1 MSQQLEEQQDFGSQA
16 VQGHE
21 QKQERKGDTDAKE
34 GGGTPPQAPP
44 GPAPGIK
51 KADAAAE
58 ALENFYEADD
68 EDVAAESKKV
78 VMALRALRPRA
89 SNYAKLK
96 VSIEYK
102 YQTHDVWAAIMQD
115 IMDYEADLPPEWA
128 ALFRNDGGLGAS
140 RGTTQSTVKQQQ
152 PVQRNTQFM
161 SVKTAPVMI
170 TKYNGKRGEARRW
183 WKNARSILCDFTPN
197 PTENDKLKWLAII
210 KQAMDLYETGR
221 TRIRQLEK
229 IHTTVSGL
237 RDVEAIMKAF
247 VNEQDANSLPQAI
260 RKYRAMMQHERE
272 PVRDF
277 ATRFQ
282 DMIDELHDFNYNTGD
297 DQARFEEF
305 KLKIKES
312 TYVTEKGYTTMEAAV
327 QAISL
332 REQEQDRK
340 FTSPKVPGIGNINA
354 IKPQRDWY
362 KDREGNRRCGYCS
375 RKGKHTAKD
384 CRDRK
389 EGRPRMTIR
398 QLNEHYEKLKRK
410 KGRGQG
416 YNNSKWQGSN
426 NGKNNKYKN
435 KKQNSINAIQQQIN
449 GILDHLKQAPTKTA
463 VPATQDQDKPMT
475 LDDIKNLGVCN
486 INDED
491 ANRTIKV
498 AMTKVKVKDSYGD
511 YKKLPALWDS
521 GSMPKSFISLST
533 VRRLGLLDQVTKKER
548 KYAQAD
554 GSSSMKTVGELMLK
568 LQIPGSDA
576 ETQIKTR
583 VAMTLS
589 MELLLGQDA
598 LEKLG
603 GIISFYNHKI
613 YFAKLPKKSGR
624 TISQNMIRLD
634 EWTSESSVNAL
645 EGALL
650 FTAHGPAHVG
660 ENHITALLYH
670 YYWPYKLKEI
680 RTYLRGCRCSSLKAA
695 GVATKESSKSRA
707 SKKIKARN
715 FLDIVQIDV
724 YKYDGYHYLT
734 FVDVATG
741 KCWVKKIIKVN
752 VAKKNKGL
760 YKQRL
765 TNCYRTWE
773 SELQAIPD
781 EVSIN
786 KIPKKLHVD
795 NETSLLQLPHPN
807 IDASPVY
814 YAQSNSKVERL
825 HRTLANLS
833 RINSTT
839 PDKIQ
844 GLVNDTFTSGGGI
857 KDKEREE
864 GDDNDDDTESEDE
877 KVPYDGRVLKEGQYV
892 RAKVN
897 LRSRNKQ
904 DPFWGGVA
912 KVTER
917 KGRKQYYIYDGNRV
931 TLRHISH
938 LKNYDIGE
946 KLLEDVKVNPTVWER
961 AMPCLGPRPKFDV
974 EYGNNKVRV
983 NDDWR
988 MKIVY
993 LGYPGLRNMERVAMK
1008 IKDGKYQLLYLA
1020 VPDLPFEHWYK
1031 VLGDLDAE
1039 GWYGH
1044 EPKDEGEFWVSDKG
1058 DKVREESITWWL
1070 VKFRKR

>member
-51 KADAAAE
+51 KADAAAEALENFYEAAAE

-410 KGRGQG
+410 KGREYKAMTEAQRKLRYYLLSVPSFTLMTDHKPLLGIDRKLEAPNDEYAAMRADTEEFRDKRTVVYAPGDKQLADYFSRLFEKKVPTQVTPMVNAITFEDG
-416 YNNSKWQGSN
+416 DFLPEPEELQHLQEHLD
-426 NGKNNKYKN
+426 KYKH
-435 KKQNSINAIQQQIN
+435 K
-449 GILDHLKQAPTKTA
+449 HE
-463 VPATQDQDKPMT
+463 V
-475 LDDIKNLGVCN
+475 
-486 INDED
+486 
-491 ANRTIKV
+491 
-498 AMTKVKVKDSYGD
+498 
-511 YKKLPALWDS
+511 
-521 GSMPKSFISLST
+521 LSDRIYVYT
-533 VRRLGLLDQVTKKER
+533 NNVRRTYVPR
-548 KYAQAD
+548 R
-554 GSSSMKTVGELMLK
+554 
-568 LQIPGSDA
+568 
-576 ETQIKTR
+576 TR
-583 VAMTLS
+583 
-589 MELLLGQDA
+589 
-598 LEKLG
+598 
-603 GIISFYNHKI
+603 
-613 YFAKLPKKSGR
+613 
-624 TISQNMIRLD
+624 
-634 EWTSESSVNAL
+634 
-645 EGALL
+645 GALL

-857 KDKEREE
+857 KVKEREE

-892 RAKVN
+892 RAKSCEGPSDWSSPSSSYGF
-897 LRSRNKQ
+897 LHK
-904 DPFWGGVA
+904 P
-912 KVTER
+912 
-917 KGRKQYYIYDGNRV
+917 
-931 TLRHISH
+931 
-938 LKNYDIGE
+938 DIGQ
-946 KLLEDVKVNPTVWER
+946 NI
-961 AMPCLGPRPKFDV
+961 
-974 EYGNNKVRV
+974 
-983 NDDWR
+983 R
-988 MKIVY
+988 M
-993 LGYPGLRNMERVAMK
+993 
-1008 IKDGKYQLLYLA
+1008 
-1020 VPDLPFEHWYK
+1020 
-1031 VLGDLDAE
+1031 
-1039 GWYGH
+1039 
-1044 EPKDEGEFWVSDKG
+1044 
-1058 DKVREESITWWL
+1058 
-1070 VKFRKR
+1070 

>member
-1 MSQQLEEQQDFGSQA
+1 MRHAAANDGEDRDPNADIFDVTERMTGLNDVGVVIPSSIPKSASSSSQKKKMKSKKKPTQKKTTQA
-16 VQGHE
+16 V
-21 QKQERKGDTDAKE
+21 R
-34 GGGTPPQAPP
+34 
-44 GPAPGIK
+44 
-51 KADAAAE
+51 
-58 ALENFYEADD
+58 
-68 EDVAAESKKV
+68 KKV
-78 VMALRALRPRA
+78 PTQVTPMVNAITFEDGDFLPEPEELQHLQEHLDKYKHKHEVLSDRIYVYTNNVRRTYVPR
-89 SNYAKLK
+89 
-96 VSIEYK
+96 
-102 YQTHDVWAAIMQD
+102 
-115 IMDYEADLPPEWA
+115 
-128 ALFRNDGGLGAS
+128 
-140 RGTTQSTVKQQQ
+140 
-152 PVQRNTQFM
+152 
-161 SVKTAPVMI
+161 
-170 TKYNGKRGEARRW
+170 
-183 WKNARSILCDFTPN
+183 
-197 PTENDKLKWLAII
+197 
-210 KQAMDLYETGR
+210 R
-221 TRIRQLEK
+221 TR
-229 IHTTVSGL
+229 
-237 RDVEAIMKAF
+237 
-247 VNEQDANSLPQAI
+247 
-260 RKYRAMMQHERE
+260 
-272 PVRDF
+272 
-277 ATRFQ
+277 
-282 DMIDELHDFNYNTGD
+282 
-297 DQARFEEF
+297 
-305 KLKIKES
+305 
-312 TYVTEKGYTTMEAAV
+312 
-327 QAISL
+327 
-332 REQEQDRK
+332 
-340 FTSPKVPGIGNINA
+340 
-354 IKPQRDWY
+354 
-362 KDREGNRRCGYCS
+362 
-375 RKGKHTAKD
+375 
-384 CRDRK
+384 
-389 EGRPRMTIR
+389 
-398 QLNEHYEKLKRK
+398 
-410 KGRGQG
+410 
-416 YNNSKWQGSN
+416 
-426 NGKNNKYKN
+426 
-435 KKQNSINAIQQQIN
+435 
-449 GILDHLKQAPTKTA
+449 
-463 VPATQDQDKPMT
+463 
-475 LDDIKNLGVCN
+475 
-486 INDED
+486 
-491 ANRTIKV
+491 
-498 AMTKVKVKDSYGD
+498 
-511 YKKLPALWDS
+511 
-521 GSMPKSFISLST
+521 
-533 VRRLGLLDQVTKKER
+533 
-548 KYAQAD
+548 
-554 GSSSMKTVGELMLK
+554 
-568 LQIPGSDA
+568 
-576 ETQIKTR
+576 
-583 VAMTLS
+583 
-589 MELLLGQDA
+589 
-598 LEKLG
+598 
-603 GIISFYNHKI
+603 
-613 YFAKLPKKSGR
+613 
-624 TISQNMIRLD
+624 
-634 EWTSESSVNAL
+634 
-645 EGALL
+645 GALL

>member
-1 MSQQLEEQQDFGSQA
+1 MAHGFASRAPGTTIRPITDLLDQTPPADDWDIDKGKKYINKILNEKYSDITKPTTKPSSKLTPVKIELKKGYEECIINDPEHRRPEADWEKIEWQINEWAKEGKIEPSNSPWNVRHVLAKKPTYPFFRLAHNDDDTESEDEKVPYDGRVLKEGQYVRAKVNLRSRNKQDPFWGGVA
-16 VQGHE
+16 KVT
-21 QKQERKGDTDAKE
+21 ERKGRKQYYIYDGNRVTLRHISHLKNYDIGEK
-34 GGGTPPQAPP
+34 
-44 GPAPGIK
+44 
-51 KADAAAE
+51 
-58 ALENFYEADD
+58 LL
-68 EDVAAESKKV
+68 EDV
-78 VMALRALRPRA
+78 
-89 SNYAKLK
+89 
-96 VSIEYK
+96 
-102 YQTHDVWAAIMQD
+102 
-115 IMDYEADLPPEWA
+115 
-128 ALFRNDGGLGAS
+128 
-140 RGTTQSTVKQQQ
+140 
-152 PVQRNTQFM
+152 
-161 SVKTAPVMI
+161 
-170 TKYNGKRGEARRW
+170 
-183 WKNARSILCDFTPN
+183 
-197 PTENDKLKWLAII
+197 
-210 KQAMDLYETGR
+210 
-221 TRIRQLEK
+221 
-229 IHTTVSGL
+229 
-237 RDVEAIMKAF
+237 
-247 VNEQDANSLPQAI
+247 
-260 RKYRAMMQHERE
+260 
-272 PVRDF
+272 
-277 ATRFQ
+277 
-282 DMIDELHDFNYNTGD
+282 
-297 DQARFEEF
+297 
-305 KLKIKES
+305 
-312 TYVTEKGYTTMEAAV
+312 
-327 QAISL
+327 
-332 REQEQDRK
+332 
-340 FTSPKVPGIGNINA
+340 
-354 IKPQRDWY
+354 
-362 KDREGNRRCGYCS
+362 KD
-375 RKGKHTAKD
+375 
-384 CRDRK
+384 
-389 EGRPRMTIR
+389 
-398 QLNEHYEKLKRK
+398 
-410 KGRGQG
+410 
-416 YNNSKWQGSN
+416 
-426 NGKNNKYKN
+426 
-435 KKQNSINAIQQQIN
+435 
-449 GILDHLKQAPTKTA
+449 
-463 VPATQDQDKPMT
+463 
-475 LDDIKNLGVCN
+475 
-486 INDED
+486 
-491 ANRTIKV
+491 
-498 AMTKVKVKDSYGD
+498 
-511 YKKLPALWDS
+511 
-521 GSMPKSFISLST
+521 
-533 VRRLGLLDQVTKKER
+533 
-548 KYAQAD
+548 
-554 GSSSMKTVGELMLK
+554 
-568 LQIPGSDA
+568 
-576 ETQIKTR
+576 
-583 VAMTLS
+583 
-589 MELLLGQDA
+589 
-598 LEKLG
+598 
-603 GIISFYNHKI
+603 
-613 YFAKLPKKSGR
+613 
-624 TISQNMIRLD
+624 
-634 EWTSESSVNAL
+634 
-645 EGALL
+645 
-650 FTAHGPAHVG
+650 
-660 ENHITALLYH
+660 
-670 YYWPYKLKEI
+670 
-680 RTYLRGCRCSSLKAA
+680 
-695 GVATKESSKSRA
+695 
-707 SKKIKARN
+707 
-715 FLDIVQIDV
+715 
-724 YKYDGYHYLT
+724 YLT

>member
-170 TKYNGKRGEARRW
+170 TKYNGKR
-183 WKNARSILCDFTPN
+183 
-197 PTENDKLKWLAII
+197 
-210 KQAMDLYETGR
+210 
-221 TRIRQLEK
+221 
-229 IHTTVSGL
+229 
-237 RDVEAIMKAF
+237 
-247 VNEQDANSLPQAI
+247 
-260 RKYRAMMQHERE
+260 
-272 PVRDF
+272 
-277 ATRFQ
+277 
-282 DMIDELHDFNYNTGD
+282 GD

-645 EGALL
+645 EFMDLAD
-650 FTAHGPAHVG
+650 
-660 ENHITALLYH
+660 N
-670 YYWPYKLKEI
+670 KLPTPTE
-680 RTYLRGCRCSSLKAA
+680 LR
-695 GVATKESSKSRA
+695 
-707 SKKIKARN
+707 
-715 FLDIVQIDV
+715 
-724 YKYDGYHYLT
+724 
-734 FVDVATG
+734 
-741 KCWVKKIIKVN
+741 
-752 VAKKNKGL
+752 KKNPGKTIRQITELLDKTPPADDWDIDKGKK
-760 YKQRL
+760 Y
-765 TNCYRTWE
+765 
-773 SELQAIPD
+773 
-781 EVSIN
+781 IN
-786 KIPKKLHVD
+786 KILNENSDITKPTTFLACSICLETLNSENKSVIEKCFHSFCLPCIKKWAETDIRDRRKRNRAKGRPEEDERAHCPLCKTSFTRILHSISSERDFKVINISSSSSTKTEVNHRSCYSSFAPSRVPYRRSLAGQDLIREFRRSLRRQREMAAVIRRTDIFPNAGFDQPAAPAAAPLASVLATGMLTSTPSVHNIAAIHRHPTAPLARTMSLSSSGCNRPTSSVQEALQLEHRRRIYKRVRGLASAVTASASSSSPSSSSSSSRGRRKFDFHAYRNRNNTELRRWLNHEIYAATGSSD
-795 NETSLLQLPHPN
+795 NFRLISRVLRELDLYEQQHKGVIEEKGRGQTTYRSEGGTDQMSANGEPWNKDGTTASSLSRDYEATSSLL
-807 IDASPVY
+807 
-814 YAQSNSKVERL
+814 
-825 HRTLANLS
+825 
-833 RINSTT
+833 
-839 PDKIQ
+839 
-844 GLVNDTFTSGGGI
+844 
-857 KDKEREE
+857 
-864 GDDNDDDTESEDE
+864 
-877 KVPYDGRVLKEGQYV
+877 GRRPRV
-892 RAKVN
+892 
-897 LRSRNKQ
+897 
-904 DPFWGGVA
+904 
-912 KVTER
+912 VT
-917 KGRKQYYIYDGNRV
+917 
-931 TLRHISH
+931 
-938 LKNYDIGE
+938 
-946 KLLEDVKVNPTVWER
+946 R
-961 AMPCLGPRPKFDV
+961 AMELAISKTFLGELEAEEEEEWQDK
-974 EYGNNKVRV
+974 
-983 NDDWR
+983 W
-988 MKIVY
+988 
-993 LGYPGLRNMERVAMK
+993 LR
-1008 IKDGKYQLLYLA
+1008 G
-1020 VPDLPFEHWYK
+1020 
-1031 VLGDLDAE
+1031 
-1039 GWYGH
+1039 
-1044 EPKDEGEFWVSDKG
+1044 
-1058 DKVREESITWWL
+1058 
-1070 VKFRKR
+1070 

>member
-645 EGALL
+645 EFMDLAD
-650 FTAHGPAHVG
+650 
-660 ENHITALLYH
+660 N
-670 YYWPYKLKEI
+670 KLPTPTE
-680 RTYLRGCRCSSLKAA
+680 LR
-695 GVATKESSKSRA
+695 
-707 SKKIKARN
+707 
-715 FLDIVQIDV
+715 
-724 YKYDGYHYLT
+724 
-734 FVDVATG
+734 
-741 KCWVKKIIKVN
+741 
-752 VAKKNKGL
+752 KKNPGKTIRQITELLDKTPPADDWDIDKGKK
-760 YKQRL
+760 Y
-765 TNCYRTWE
+765 
-773 SELQAIPD
+773 
-781 EVSIN
+781 IN
-786 KIPKKLHVD
+786 KIL
-795 NETSLLQLPHPN
+795 NEKYSDITKP
-807 IDASPVY
+807 
-814 YAQSNSKVERL
+814 
-825 HRTLANLS
+825 T
-833 RINSTT
+833 
-839 PDKIQ
+839 
-844 GLVNDTFTSGGGI
+844 
-857 KDKEREE
+857 
-864 GDDNDDDTESEDE
+864 
-877 KVPYDGRVLKEGQYV
+877 
-892 RAKVN
+892 
-897 LRSRNKQ
+897 NKQ

-1058 DKVREESITWWL
+1058 DKHRHLGSGGTHGSTPEVCCPTCGGIRESFANDYAVHDLI
-1070 VKFRKR
+1070 KI

>member
-613 YFAKLPKKSGR
+613 YFAKLPKK
-624 TISQNMIRLD
+624 
-634 EWTSESSVNAL
+634 
-645 EGALL
+645 
-650 FTAHGPAHVG
+650 
-660 ENHITALLYH
+660 
-670 YYWPYKLKEI
+670 
-680 RTYLRGCRCSSLKAA
+680 
-695 GVATKESSKSRA
+695 
-707 SKKIKARN
+707 
-715 FLDIVQIDV
+715 
-724 YKYDGYHYLT
+724 
-734 FVDVATG
+734 
-741 KCWVKKIIKVN
+741 
-752 VAKKNKGL
+752 
-760 YKQRL
+760 
-765 TNCYRTWE
+765 
-773 SELQAIPD
+773 
-781 EVSIN
+781 
-786 KIPKKLHVD
+786 LHVD

-1058 DKVREESITWWL
+1058 DKHRHVGSGGTHGSTPEVCCPTCGGIRESFANDYAVHDLI
-1070 VKFRKR
+1070 KI

>member
-1 MSQQLEEQQDFGSQA
+1 MTDHKPLLGIDRKLEAPNDEYA
-16 VQGHE
+16 AM
-21 QKQERKGDTDAKE
+21 RADTEEFRDKR
-34 GGGTPPQAPP
+34 TVVY
-44 GPAPGIK
+44 APGDK
-51 KADAAAE
+51 QLADYFSRLFE
-58 ALENFYEADD
+58 
-68 EDVAAESKKV
+68 KKV
-78 VMALRALRPRA
+78 PTQVTPMVNAITFEDGDFLPEPEELQHLQEHLDKYKHKHEVLSDRIYVYTNNVRRTYVPR
-89 SNYAKLK
+89 
-96 VSIEYK
+96 
-102 YQTHDVWAAIMQD
+102 
-115 IMDYEADLPPEWA
+115 
-128 ALFRNDGGLGAS
+128 
-140 RGTTQSTVKQQQ
+140 
-152 PVQRNTQFM
+152 
-161 SVKTAPVMI
+161 
-170 TKYNGKRGEARRW
+170 
-183 WKNARSILCDFTPN
+183 
-197 PTENDKLKWLAII
+197 
-210 KQAMDLYETGR
+210 R
-221 TRIRQLEK
+221 TR
-229 IHTTVSGL
+229 
-237 RDVEAIMKAF
+237 
-247 VNEQDANSLPQAI
+247 
-260 RKYRAMMQHERE
+260 
-272 PVRDF
+272 
-277 ATRFQ
+277 
-282 DMIDELHDFNYNTGD
+282 
-297 DQARFEEF
+297 
-305 KLKIKES
+305 
-312 TYVTEKGYTTMEAAV
+312 
-327 QAISL
+327 
-332 REQEQDRK
+332 
-340 FTSPKVPGIGNINA
+340 
-354 IKPQRDWY
+354 
-362 KDREGNRRCGYCS
+362 
-375 RKGKHTAKD
+375 
-384 CRDRK
+384 
-389 EGRPRMTIR
+389 
-398 QLNEHYEKLKRK
+398 
-410 KGRGQG
+410 
-416 YNNSKWQGSN
+416 
-426 NGKNNKYKN
+426 
-435 KKQNSINAIQQQIN
+435 
-449 GILDHLKQAPTKTA
+449 
-463 VPATQDQDKPMT
+463 
-475 LDDIKNLGVCN
+475 
-486 INDED
+486 
-491 ANRTIKV
+491 
-498 AMTKVKVKDSYGD
+498 
-511 YKKLPALWDS
+511 
-521 GSMPKSFISLST
+521 
-533 VRRLGLLDQVTKKER
+533 
-548 KYAQAD
+548 
-554 GSSSMKTVGELMLK
+554 
-568 LQIPGSDA
+568 
-576 ETQIKTR
+576 
-583 VAMTLS
+583 
-589 MELLLGQDA
+589 
-598 LEKLG
+598 
-603 GIISFYNHKI
+603 
-613 YFAKLPKKSGR
+613 
-624 TISQNMIRLD
+624 
-634 EWTSESSVNAL
+634 
-645 EGALL
+645 GALL

-1044 EPKDEGEFWVSDKG
+1044 D
-1058 DKVREESITWWL
+1058 T
-1070 VKFRKR
+1070 

>member
-634 EWTSESSVNAL
+634 EWTSESSV
-645 EGALL
+645 
-650 FTAHGPAHVG
+650 
-660 ENHITALLYH
+660 
-670 YYWPYKLKEI
+670 
-680 RTYLRGCRCSSLKAA
+680 
-695 GVATKESSKSRA
+695 
-707 SKKIKARN
+707 
-715 FLDIVQIDV
+715 
-724 YKYDGYHYLT
+724 
-734 FVDVATG
+734 
-741 KCWVKKIIKVN
+741 
-752 VAKKNKGL
+752 
-760 YKQRL
+760 
-765 TNCYRTWE
+765 
-773 SELQAIPD
+773 
-781 EVSIN
+781 
-786 KIPKKLHVD
+786 
-795 NETSLLQLPHPN
+795 
-807 IDASPVY
+807 
-814 YAQSNSKVERL
+814 
-825 HRTLANLS
+825 
-833 RINSTT
+833 
-839 PDKIQ
+839 
-844 GLVNDTFTSGGGI
+844 
-857 KDKEREE
+857 
-864 GDDNDDDTESEDE
+864 
-877 KVPYDGRVLKEGQYV
+877 
-892 RAKVN
+892 
-897 LRSRNKQ
+897 
-904 DPFWGGVA
+904 
-912 KVTER
+912 TER

>member
-1 MSQQLEEQQDFGSQA
+1 MTDHKPLLGIDRKLEAPNDEYA
-16 VQGHE
+16 AM
-21 QKQERKGDTDAKE
+21 RADTEEFRDKR
-34 GGGTPPQAPP
+34 TVVY
-44 GPAPGIK
+44 APGDK
-51 KADAAAE
+51 QLADYFSRLFE
-58 ALENFYEADD
+58 
-68 EDVAAESKKV
+68 KKV
-78 VMALRALRPRA
+78 PTQAYLRA
-89 SNYAKLK
+89 
-96 VSIEYK
+96 
-102 YQTHDVWAAIMQD
+102 T
-115 IMDYEADLPPEWA
+115 ADQGSPFSLPP
-128 ALFRNDGGLGAS
+128 
-140 RGTTQSTVKQQQ
+140 
-152 PVQRNTQFM
+152 
-161 SVKTAPVMI
+161 
-170 TKYNGKRGEARRW
+170 
-183 WKNARSILCDFTPN
+183 
-197 PTENDKLKWLAII
+197 
-210 KQAMDLYETGR
+210 MDL
-221 TRIRQLEK
+221 
-229 IHTTVSGL
+229 HT
-237 RDVEAIMKAF
+237 
-247 VNEQDANSLPQAI
+247 
-260 RKYRAMMQHERE
+260 
-272 PVRDF
+272 
-277 ATRFQ
+277 
-282 DMIDELHDFNYNTGD
+282 
-297 DQARFEEF
+297 
-305 KLKIKES
+305 
-312 TYVTEKGYTTMEAAV
+312 
-327 QAISL
+327 
-332 REQEQDRK
+332 
-340 FTSPKVPGIGNINA
+340 
-354 IKPQRDWY
+354 
-362 KDREGNRRCGYCS
+362 
-375 RKGKHTAKD
+375 
-384 CRDRK
+384 
-389 EGRPRMTIR
+389 
-398 QLNEHYEKLKRK
+398 
-410 KGRGQG
+410 
-416 YNNSKWQGSN
+416 
-426 NGKNNKYKN
+426 
-435 KKQNSINAIQQQIN
+435 
-449 GILDHLKQAPTKTA
+449 
-463 VPATQDQDKPMT
+463 
-475 LDDIKNLGVCN
+475 
-486 INDED
+486 
-491 ANRTIKV
+491 
-498 AMTKVKVKDSYGD
+498 
-511 YKKLPALWDS
+511 
-521 GSMPKSFISLST
+521 
-533 VRRLGLLDQVTKKER
+533 
-548 KYAQAD
+548 
-554 GSSSMKTVGELMLK
+554 
-568 LQIPGSDA
+568 
-576 ETQIKTR
+576 
-583 VAMTLS
+583 
-589 MELLLGQDA
+589 
-598 LEKLG
+598 
-603 GIISFYNHKI
+603 
-613 YFAKLPKKSGR
+613 
-624 TISQNMIRLD
+624 
-634 EWTSESSVNAL
+634 
-645 EGALL
+645 
-650 FTAHGPAHVG
+650 
-660 ENHITALLYH
+660 
-670 YYWPYKLKEI
+670 
-680 RTYLRGCRCSSLKAA
+680 CSSLKAA

-1044 EPKDEGEFWVSDKG
+1044 EPKDEGEFWVSDK
-1058 DKVREESITWWL
+1058 
-1070 VKFRKR
+1070 

>member
-463 VPATQDQDKPMT
+463 V
-475 LDDIKNLGVCN
+475 
-486 INDED
+486 
-491 ANRTIKV
+491 
-498 AMTKVKVKDSYGD
+498 
-511 YKKLPALWDS
+511 
-521 GSMPKSFISLST
+521 
-533 VRRLGLLDQVTKKER
+533 
-548 KYAQAD
+548 
-554 GSSSMKTVGELMLK
+554 
-568 LQIPGSDA
+568 
-576 ETQIKTR
+576 
-583 VAMTLS
+583 
-589 MELLLGQDA
+589 
-598 LEKLG
+598 
-603 GIISFYNHKI
+603 
-613 YFAKLPKKSGR
+613 
-624 TISQNMIRLD
+624 
-634 EWTSESSVNAL
+634 
-645 EGALL
+645 
-650 FTAHGPAHVG
+650 
-660 ENHITALLYH
+660 
-670 YYWPYKLKEI
+670 
-680 RTYLRGCRCSSLKAA
+680 
-695 GVATKESSKSRA
+695 
-707 SKKIKARN
+707 
-715 FLDIVQIDV
+715 
-724 YKYDGYHYLT
+724 
-734 FVDVATG
+734 
-741 KCWVKKIIKVN
+741 N

>member
-435 KKQNSINAIQQQIN
+435 KKQNSADEDSSTSNA
-449 GILDHLKQAPTKTA
+449 GPRQAHDPRRH
-463 VPATQDQDKPMT
+463 
-475 LDDIKNLGVCN
+475 KNLGVCN

-634 EWTSESSVNAL
+634 EWTS
-645 EGALL
+645 G
-650 FTAHGPAHVG
+650 
-660 ENHITALLYH
+660 
-670 YYWPYKLKEI
+670 
-680 RTYLRGCRCSSLKAA
+680 CSSLKAA

>member
-533 VRRLGLLDQVTKKER
+533 E
-548 KYAQAD
+548 
-554 GSSSMKTVGELMLK
+554 KT
-568 LQIPGSDA
+568 
-576 ETQIKTR
+576 
-583 VAMTLS
+583 
-589 MELLLGQDA
+589 
-598 LEKLG
+598 
-603 GIISFYNHKI
+603 
-613 YFAKLPKKSGR
+613 
-624 TISQNMIRLD
+624 
-634 EWTSESSVNAL
+634 
-645 EGALL
+645 
-650 FTAHGPAHVG
+650 
-660 ENHITALLYH
+660 HITALLYH

>member
-645 EGALL
+645 EFMVLAD
-650 FTAHGPAHVG
+650 
-660 ENHITALLYH
+660 N
-670 YYWPYKLKEI
+670 KLPTPTE
-680 RTYLRGCRCSSLKAA
+680 LR
-695 GVATKESSKSRA
+695 
-707 SKKIKARN
+707 
-715 FLDIVQIDV
+715 
-724 YKYDGYHYLT
+724 
-734 FVDVATG
+734 
-741 KCWVKKIIKVN
+741 
-752 VAKKNKGL
+752 KKNPGKTIRQITELLDKTPPADDWDIDKGKK
-760 YKQRL
+760 Y
-765 TNCYRTWE
+765 
-773 SELQAIPD
+773 
-781 EVSIN
+781 IN
-786 KIPKKLHVD
+786 KILNEKYSDITKPTTKPSSKLTPVKIELKKGYEECIINDPEHRRPEAD
-795 NETSLLQLPHPN
+795 WEKIEWQINEWAKEGKIEP
-807 IDASPVY
+807 
-814 YAQSNSKVERL
+814 SNSPWNVRHVLAKKPTYPFFRL
-825 HRTLANLS
+825 AHNFIRH
-833 RINSTT
+833 
-839 PDKIQ
+839 
-844 GLVNDTFTSGGGI
+844 
-857 KDKEREE
+857 
-864 GDDNDDDTESEDE
+864 
-877 KVPYDGRVLKEGQYV
+877 
-892 RAKVN
+892 
-897 LRSRNKQ
+897 
-904 DPFWGGVA
+904 
-912 KVTER
+912 
-917 KGRKQYYIYDGNRV
+917 NRV
-931 TLRHISH
+931 IKRIQTPTPRIDDVIEH
-938 LKNYDIGE
+938 NYDIGE